1 MSAPRARVLIVDDDP
16 GVLRAASRVLSTHH
30 QVFEIS
36 RPAEAIERLR
46 EIRPD
51 VAVCDI
57 RMPDMDGFEL
67 TRRLR
72 ELQPDL
78 DVILMT
84 GSHSEPDDNLVRA
97 LRQQAYYFI
106 QKPFHRDVLDTL
118 VERCLETRRLREAQ
132 ARLLKRLGDEL
143 GEARLFQQTM
153 LAPESGTIGPV
164 RVAARWRACSELGG
178 DFYDYGDLGDGR
190 VAFIVAD
197 VRGHGATAALFTA
210 MVKAVFRSGRGAAFS
225 PAAVVRQLAGWLD
238 AFGPDRFVTV
248 FCAVLDPTRL
258 TLDYVNAGHPPALL
272 RAPGAEPESLASTG
286 PLVSSVF
293 ADEGW
298 HSERSDLPEG
308 AEVLVYTDGVFDA
321 PMGGSRYPVQAL
333 LDHARSSERSSAL
346 LDAILADIDARAA
359 GRPMGDDVTLLS
371 VACDALDRG
380 GPGGYK

>member
-1 MSAPRARVLIVDDDP
+1 VSAARARVMVVDDDP
-16 GVLRAASRVLSTHH
+16 GVLRAAARVLAARHD
-30 QVFEIS
+30 VFEIA
-36 RPAEAIERLR
+36 RPADALARLD

-67 TRRLR
+67 TERLR
-72 ELQPDL
+72 EARPDL

-84 GSHSEPDDNLVRA
+84 GSHSEPDANLVRA

-118 VERCLETRRLREAQ
+118 VDRCLETRRLREAQ

-143 GEARLFQQTM
+143 HEARVFQQAM
-153 LAPESGTIGPV
+153 LAAPEGSVGPV

-190 VAFIVAD
+190 LAFIVAD
-197 VRGHGATAALFTA
+197 VRGHGASAALLTA
-210 MVKAVFRSGRGAAFS
+210 MVKAVFRSGPGAAFD
-225 PAAVVRQLAGWLD
+225 PGLVVRQLAGWLE

-248 FCAVLDPTRL
+248 FCGVLDGAAG

-272 RAPGAEPESLASTG
+272 CAPGAEPVALASSG

-293 ADEGW
+293 AGEGW
-298 HSERSDLPEG
+298 CVERVGTRRD

-321 PMGGSRYPVQAL
+321 PSGGGRYPVSAL
-333 LDHARSSERSSAL
+333 LGHARSGARGGAL
-346 LDAILADIDARAA
+346 LDAILADVDARSD
-359 GRPMGDDVTLLS
+359 GRPMADDITLMCVS
-371 VACDALDRG
+371 TGRA
-380 GPGGYK
+380 GPA